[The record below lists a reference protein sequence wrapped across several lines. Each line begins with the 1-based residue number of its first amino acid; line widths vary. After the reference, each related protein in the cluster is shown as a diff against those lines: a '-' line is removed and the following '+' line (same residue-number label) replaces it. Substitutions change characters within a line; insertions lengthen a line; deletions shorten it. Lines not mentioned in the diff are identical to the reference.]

1 MIKFPSHPGV
11 IITLCNMYIV
21 LICISLFWLQLFKIV
36 LVYATMNIPTYYY
49 IRLSQLWFTMLLMFM
64 AGLQNIAITKF
75 FPLSSIFTTEPQE
88 KIIQCSVQYIKFT
101 SILLVSCWKKNLP
114 TMHSNIWTASIHFF
128 QIFRQDVRTCQKA
141 VGIHLLHIYVFSPF
155 YLLILGLGRYHIKIP
170 TAILKKM
177 EKMYWCRSVPC
188 WQIWFLAAYK

>member
-1 MIKFPSHPGV
+1 MV
-11 IITLCNMYIV
+11 VVLVLYIV

-36 LVYATMNIPTYYY
+36 LVYATMNIPTYNY
-49 IRLSQLWFTMLLMFM
+49 IRLSQLWFTMLLMFIS
-64 AGLQNIAITKF
+64 GLQNSSVITKF
-75 FPLSSIFTTEPQE
+75 SSPF
-88 KIIQCSVQYIKFT
+88 YIYNTHNHKKRLFSAVFNIKKFT

-155 YLLILGLGRYHIKIP
+155 YLLILGLGI
-170 TAILKKM
+170 
-177 EKMYWCRSVPC
+177 
-188 WQIWFLAAYK
+188 